1 MASLHGMLYVVG
13 GHDSN
18 KEDMVAVERYDP
30 RKRQWTRLADLPEP
44 RSQMGLTSLDGLL
57 YAVGG
62 WQDRVVTDTVYVYNP
77 ARNSWRSVEDVPFRL
92 RGAAICV
99 LQGHLYLAGMLRSL

>member
-1 MASLHGMLYVVG
+1 MLYVVG